1 MDRTLLRSGAL
12 FILCLALPLLAGAI
26 GSLYTMSSI
35 PTWYATL
42 SKPAFTPPNWVFG
55 PVWTTLYI
63 MMGIAL
69 FLVIRGG
76 LGYTAS
82 TAGHRPLCRP
92 AGGEH
97 ALVDHL
103 FWPAITPCRAHH
115 DCRADRPCCRH
126 HPEILRGLPTRR
138 MAARP
143 VPLLGLFCIGAE
155 RNDHRAELM

>member
-35 PTWYATL
+35 LTWYATL

-76 LGYTAS
+76 WDTSPVRQGIVLFAAQLVVNTLWSIIFFGLRS
-82 TAGHRPLCRP
+82 PLAALITIAVLIVLVAATILKFYAVSRP
-92 AGGEH
+92 AGWL
-97 ALVDHL
+97 LVPYL
-103 FWPAITPCRAHH
+103 CWGCFASVLNAMI
-115 DCRADRPCCRH
+115 
-126 HPEILRGLPTRR
+126 IVL
-138 MAARP
+138 
-143 VPLLGLFCIGAE
+143 
-155 RNDHRAELM
+155 N